1 MINIAKLTKKEKRSK
16 YNLNKV
22 KPIYNNIEFD
32 SKLEVNH
39 YKLFE
44 EDENIEVVEF
54 EPYFLLLEPFTYFD
68 LEKGKERKYGKFSY
82 KADFLLKIKGVD
94 RLIVWE
100 SKGMVKPEFA
110 IRKKIW
116 YSLYGDKYYYIMSK
130 SMKHGK
136 QVLEELIK

>member
-1 MINIAKLTKKEKRSK
+1 MALTKKQKKHK
-16 YNLNKV
+16 YNVNKV

-44 EDENIEVVEF
+44 ECDDIEVVEF

-68 LEKGKERKYGKFSY
+68 FEKGKDRKYGKFSY

-94 RLIVWE
+94 RLVVWE

-116 YSLYGDKYYYIMSK
+116 YSQYGDEYYYIMSK
-130 SMKHGK
+130 SLKHAK
-136 QVLEELIK
+136 VVLKEYINDN